1 MKKIILLIAILCL
14 LQITKAQ
21 KNQNVYFFKNSGKEV
36 KTKESADYIR
46 VIQEPDSGETNFN
59 LLEFYANG
67 KRKTIG
73 TVSAF
78 DPWLVYEGLILRFNT
93 EGKRKEITT
102 YEKGV
107 PLGMSYRYFDN
118 GKVRTQIEY
127 LAFLPEIF
135 PTAFLGAGLAE
146 IPFNPNS
153 KLIYLADS
161 LGKVYV
167 EEGAG
172 YTIDTVKM
180 PSGENIE
187 EGSYMDGVKHGV
199 WKGAETANGMSF
211 IETYEGGKL
220 IGGESIREGVKYK
233 YTFAM
238 QAPSFKGGM
247 AKFYQY
253 LGSSMRYPN
262 DATKNNIEGTVIVE
276 YTVEKDGRLVEVQ
289 IKKSVYPSIDEEAK
303 RVIRSSPKWIP
314 ATMRG
319 VPVRVKHS
327 IPLKFTMPR

>member
-1 MKKIILLIAILCL
+1 MKKIVLLIAILCL

-36 KTKESADYIR
+36 QIKDSADYVR
-46 VIQEPDSGETNFN
+46 VIQELDSGETNFN

-78 DPWLVYEGLILRFNT
+78 DPRLVYEGLILRFNS

-127 LAFLPEIF
+127 LPE
-135 PTAFLGAGLAE
+135 L
-146 IPFNPNS
+146 PFNPNS

-187 EGSYMDGVKHGV
+187 EGGYTDGVKHGV
-199 WKGAETANGMSF
+199 WKGAETGNGMSF

-253 LGSSMRYPN
+253 LASSMRYPN

-276 YTVEKDGRLVEVQ
+276 YTVEKDGRLVDVQ
-289 IKKSVYPSIDEEAK
+289 IKKSVYPSIDEEAR
-303 RVIRSSPKWIP
+303 RVIMSAPKWIP

>member
-1 MKKIILLIAILCL
+1 MKKIVLLIAILCL

-36 KTKESADYIR
+36 QIKDSADYVR
-46 VIQEPDSGETNFN
+46 VIQELDSGETNFN

-78 DPWLVYEGLILRFNT
+78 DPRLVYEGLILRFNS

-127 LAFLPEIF
+127 LPE
-135 PTAFLGAGLAE
+135 L
-146 IPFNPNS
+146 PFNPNS

-180 PSGENIE
+180 PIGEKIE
-187 EGSYMDGVKHGV
+187 EGGYTYGVKHGV
-199 WKGAETANGMSF
+199 WKGAETGNGMSF

-253 LGSSMRYPN
+253 LASSMRYPN

-276 YTVEKDGRLVEVQ
+276 YTVEKDGRLVDVQ
-289 IKKSVYPSIDEEAK
+289 IKKSVYPSIDEEAR
-303 RVIRSSPKWIP
+303 RVIMSAPKWIP